1 MMNELL
7 SKIRPQVF
15 LSISC
20 GTLIAITSSIMA
32 WQLGSIEILTGV
44 VGSVFGFL
52 AGISSKL
59 LEAE

>member
-1 MMNELL
+1 MNVLL

-15 LSISC
+15 LSIVC
-20 GTLIAITSSIMA
+20 GTVVAITISFIA
-32 WQLGSIEILTGV
+32 DQLQSIEIITGV
-44 VGSVFGFL
+44 AGSVFGFL

>member
-1 MMNELL
+1 MRELL
-7 SKIRPQVF
+7 GKIRPQVA
-15 LSISC
+15 LSIIS
-20 GTLIAITSSIMA
+20 GTLVALVVSILA
-32 WQLGSIEILTGV
+32 WNLQSIEILTGV

>member
-20 GTLIAITSSIMA
+20 GTLIAITISIMA

>member
-1 MMNELL
+1 MNILL

-15 LSISC
+15 LSIVC
-20 GTLIAITSSIMA
+20 GTVVAITISLIA
-32 WQLGSIEILTGV
+32 WQLQSIEIITGV
-44 VGSVFGFL
+44 AGSVFGFL

>member
-7 SKIRPQVF
+7 SKIRPQVA
-15 LSISC
+15 LSIVC
-20 GTLIAITSSIMA
+20 GTIVALAISVIA
-32 WQLGSIEILTGV
+32 WQLQSIEILTGV

>member
-1 MMNELL
+1 MRELL
-7 SKIRPQVF
+7 GKIRPQVA
-15 LSISC
+15 LSIIC
-20 GTLIAITSSIMA
+20 GTLVALVVAILA
-32 WQLGSIEILTGV
+32 WNLQSIEILTGV

>member
-1 MMNELL
+1 MNVLL

-15 LSISC
+15 LSIVC
-20 GTLIAITSSIMA
+20 GTVVAITISFIA
-32 WQLGSIEILTGV
+32 YQLQSIEIITGV
-44 VGSVFGFL
+44 AGSLFGFL